1 MGWWAFT
8 IMGGDTPCDYYYD
21 YEVIAKINTD
31 DEDRCSNAVIKAAI
45 NKHLKKLYAHA
56 KKLVKSDR
64 DGIAAQVLGV
74 FIATH
79 GAKMTKEIKE
89 FILEGIDND
98 LSDEWE
104 DAKERKAHLDRFRR
118 QIKRYPLKG
127 MARGITVQNKGL
139 FESMNDKLNELLDE
153 RGDVKAK

>member
-45 NKHLKKLYAHA
+45 NKHIKKLYAHA
-56 KKLVKSDR
+56 KKLVKQDG

-89 FILEGIDND
+89 FILKGIDND
-98 LSDEWE
+98 INDEWE
-104 DAKERKAHLDRFRR
+104 NADERKAHLNRFRR
-118 QIKRYPLKG
+118 QIKCYPLKG
-127 MARGITVQNKGL
+127 MARGITVHNEGL
-139 FESMNDKLNELLDE
+139 LESLFQRLN
-153 RGDVKAK
+153 